1 MCVNSFAVP
10 IFVCRRNSEK
20 WEDFGVPGAQEDVS
34 NVNKVLVGQGEVF
47 SFSLVMYY

>member
-1 MCVNSFAVP
+1 MLTVLPAQFLFADEIVK
-10 IFVCRRNSEK
+10 K